1 MDEGTVTLGTSFV
14 AGLLSFL
21 SPCVLPIVPGYIT
34 WLSGRSIDELADAT
48 DRRAAMRDVGV
59 HALLF
64 VLGFSVVFI
73 ALGAGATLI
82 GSWLRGH
89 LPLMIKIGGGLVI
102 VLGLHMARLLP
113 IPWLYREKRLHLVRK
128 PAGRLG
134 SFAVG
139 LAFAFGW
146 TPCLGPI
153 LAGILTLAGTRETLQ
168 EGVLMLTA
176 YSLGLGVPFV
186 LTGLAIGSFFGLYRR
201 ISPWIPWFERISG
214 LLLVGIGYLLLTDQL
229 GWLAARLGFLQI
241 FAL

>member
-1 MDEGTVTLGTSFV
+1 MDETTVTLGTAFV

-34 WLSGRSIDELADAT
+34 WLSGRSLDELQDAA
-48 DRRAAMRDVGV
+48 DRRAAVRDAAV
-59 HALLF
+59 HASLF
-64 VLGFSVVFI
+64 VLGFSTIFI

-82 GSWLRGH
+82 GAWLRGY
-89 LPLMIKIGGGLVI
+89 LPILIKIGGAVVI

-113 IPWLYREKRLHLVRK
+113 IPWLYREKRLHLVSK

-153 LAGILTLAGTRETLQ
+153 LAGILTLAGTRETVQ
-168 EGVLMLTA
+168 EGVVMLTA
-176 YSLGLGVPFV
+176 YSLGLGVPFL
-186 LTGLAIGSFFGLYRR
+186 LTGLAIGTFFGVYSRIRR
-201 ISPWIPWFERISG
+201 WIPILERVSG
-214 LLLVGIGYLLLTDQL
+214 LLLVLIGYLLLTDRL

-241 FAL
+241 FSL